1 MIVVTGGAG
10 FIGSNVVAALGLDDV
25 HDVAV
30 CDWIDD
36 AKQPNIALHHVKDV
50 VSPDSFFAFLEGR
63 TGDVE
68 IIIHMGANSSTTDP
82 DVDRVLHYNLEFTD
96 RLWRWCAAHGVRLIY
111 ASSASTYGDGS
122 GGFEDRQEHAF
133 LTTLRPLNAYG
144 LSKHAFD
151 MRAARWLAEGQPA
164 PPQWAGLKFFNVYG
178 PNEYHK
184 GDMMSL
190 VAKMV
195 PVIERRET
203 VRLFRSHRAGFRD
216 GEQLRDF
223 VYVKDVIAVI
233 DWLRANPD
241 VNGLFNVGSGKAR
254 SFLDLALSTFA
265 ALGIEP
271 EIEYVDMPEHLRERY
286 QYFTE
291 APLQK
296 LRSAGFDRPMT
307 GLEEGVTDYVQGYLQ
322 GGRRYT

>member
-10 FIGSNVVAALGLDDV
+10 FIGSNVVASVEAEDDI
-25 HDVAV
+25 AV

-36 AKQPNIALHHVKDV
+36 DKRPNLAAHRVNEV
-50 VSPDSFFAFLEGR
+50 VSPDSLFEFLADRASDIEF
-63 TGDVE
+63 V
-68 IIIHMGANSSTTDP
+68 IHMGANSSTTDP
-82 DVDRVLHYNLEFTD
+82 DVDRVFHYNLDFSD
-96 RLWRWCAAHGVRLIY
+96 ALWRWCVAQRVRLIY

-122 GGFEDRQEHAF
+122 GGFEDRQDREF

-151 MRAARWLAEGQPA
+151 MRVARWIEEEQPT

-195 PVIERRET
+195 PVIERGEV
-203 VRLFRSHRAGFRD
+203 VRLFRSHKPGYRD

-233 DWLRANPD
+233 DWLRANPG

-254 SFLDLALSTFA
+254 SFLDLTLATFD
-265 ALGIEP
+265 ALGAEPRIEF
-271 EIEYVDMPEHLRERY
+271 VDMPEHLRDRY

-291 APLQK
+291 APLDK
-296 LRSAGFDRPMT
+296 IRSAGFERPAT
-307 GLEEGVTDYVQGYLQ
+307 GLEEGVRDYVLGYLKD
-322 GGRRYT
+322 GRGYA

>member
-1 MIVVTGGAG
+1 
-10 FIGSNVVAALGLDDV
+10 
-25 HDVAV
+25 
-30 CDWIDD
+30 
-36 AKQPNIALHHVKDV
+36 
-50 VSPDSFFAFLEGR
+50 
-63 TGDVE
+63 
-68 IIIHMGANSSTTDP
+68 MGANSSTTDP
-82 DVDRVLHYNLEFTD
+82 DVDRVLHYNLDFTD
-96 RLWRWCAAHGVRLIY
+96 RLWRWCAAHDTRLIY

-122 GGFEDRQEHAF
+122 GGFEDRQDRAF

-151 MRAARWLAEGQPA
+151 MRVARWLEEGQPA
-164 PPQWAGLKFFNVYG
+164 PPQWVGLKFFNVYG

-195 PVIERRET
+195 PAIERGDV
-203 VRLFRSHRAGFRD
+203 VRLFRSHKPGYRD

-233 DWLRANPD
+233 DWLRAD
-241 VNGLFNVGSGKAR
+241 RHINGLFNVGSGKAR
-254 SFLDLALSTFA
+254 SFLDLTLATFA
-265 ALGIEP
+265 ALGVAP
-271 EIEYVDMPEHLRERY
+271 RIEYIDMPEHLRERY

-296 LRSAGFDRPMT
+296 IRDAGFDRPAT
-307 GLEEGVTDYVQGYLQ
+307 GLEEGVEDYVLGYLKD
-322 GGRRYT
+322 GRRYA

>member
-1 MIVVTGGAG
+1 VIVVTGGAG
-10 FIGSNVVAALGLDDV
+10 FIGSNVVASLDVDSND
-25 HDVAV
+25 DVAV
-30 CDWIDD
+30 CDWINVD
-36 AKQPNIALHHVKDV
+36 KQPNIASHRIKELI
-50 VSPDSFFAFLEGR
+50 SPDSLFEFLADR
-63 TGDVE
+63 VGDVE

-82 DVDRVLHYNLEFTD
+82 DVDRVFHYNLDFTD

-111 ASSASTYGDGS
+111 ASSAATYGDGS
-122 GGFEDRQEHAF
+122 GGFDDRQDHAF

-151 MRAARWLAEGQPA
+151 MRVARWLEEGQAA
-164 PPQWAGLKFFNVYG
+164 PPQWAALKFFNVYG

-195 PVIERRET
+195 PAIERGDI
-203 VRLFRSHRAGFRD
+203 VRLFRSHKTGFRD

-223 VYVKDVIAVI
+223 LYVKDVIAVI
-233 DWLRANPD
+233 DWLRANPGVD
-241 VNGLFNVGSGKAR
+241 GIFNVGSGKAR
-254 SFLDLALSTFA
+254 SFLDLTHATFA
-265 ALGIEP
+265 ALGVEP
-271 EIEYVDMPEHLRERY
+271 KIEYVDMPEHLRERY

-296 LRSAGFDRPMT
+296 LRSAGFDRPVT
-307 GLEEGVTDYVQGYLQ
+307 GLEEGVEDYVRGYLK
-322 GGRRYT
+322 GGPRYA